1 MSAIARFFVLLL
13 AGVLVISQ
21 SPSAAVALQSDASA
35 TPVAECTAPEMNLD
49 DLLALDI
56 PESIAAPSIDELL
69 NDSPAS
75 PEIEAEIA
83 ATMTHLFACLNAGEM
98 LRYLSFYTINGL
110 RLVDLSNPALTGDPD
125 PAEVELSGPVVL
137 KDIVYARQLADGRVG
152 AVVIS
157 LQDSEGSPPMST
169 IFVVF
174 AREDGE
180 LKIDDVWG
188 I

>member
-1 MSAIARFFVLLL
+1 MSAVARVFTLLVIS
-13 AGVLVISQ
+13 GLVISQ

-35 TPVAECTAPEMNLD
+35 TPIVECTAPETNLD

-75 PEIEAEIA
+75 PETEAEIA

-98 LRYLSFYTINGL
+98 LRSLSFYTINGL
-110 RLVDLSNPALTGDPD
+110 RLVDLTNPALTGDPNVV
-125 PAEVELSGPVVL
+125 EVDTSGPVVL

-152 AVVIS
+152 AVVIA

-169 IFVVF
+169 LFFVF

-180 LKIDDVWG
+180 LKIDDIWG